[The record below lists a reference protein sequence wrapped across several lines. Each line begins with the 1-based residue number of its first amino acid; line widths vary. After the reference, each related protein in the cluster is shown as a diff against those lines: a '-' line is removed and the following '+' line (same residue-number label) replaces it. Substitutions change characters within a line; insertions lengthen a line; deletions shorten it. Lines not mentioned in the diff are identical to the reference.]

1 MSSGPTATPK
11 NNIKIKKRLTTFAL
25 VIALMTGSVAQLA
38 VLLYRGARIIV
49 VSSLSFAGENGLVA
63 WEQDRLQQ
71 QTIKTAM
78 QKPSTVYRYA
88 SSALAKLVRGLSE
101 RLRMEST
108 QYPAGGH
115 RSCAR
120 PVPI

>member
-1 MSSGPTATPK
+1 MLVQLAPDPRVAPTRQITSADGESTQNAVITMSNGPTATPQ

-63 WEQDRLQQ
+63 REQDRLQQ

-78 QKPSTVYRYA
+78 Q
-88 SSALAKLVRGLSE
+88 
-101 RLRMEST
+101 
-108 QYPAGGH
+108 
-115 RSCAR
+115 
-120 PVPI
+120 